1 MPPRCWPRSTRC
13 WLGKFCRVFAFLNQ
27 TSPYF
32 ANHVGAYGVGGVH
45 QSASFGAR
53 KNQGG
58 AVVRKGVHPALFY
71 GMFALLLAGNAV
83 TGTALLMAPDI
94 ARLMGGQNDLVIS
107 AYEDRLAQMR
117 VEIDRLHSRSYAQ
130 AGDINLQ
137 LQELSQQQDVLL
149 EQHQLVRA
157 LVDKAD
163 RLGLANLD
171 LDMSGP
177 AEFSM
182 VTTADGNPDLAA
194 TTDNVVRMM
203 AETQQAMTGIATA
216 ATQRADNIIDELGRL
231 GIQTEIPDTAL
242 TGMGGPLLAATG
254 SGESAALVEDAN
266 AVMDALMR
274 YKAARDSLTLA
285 PVHMPITGNFRQS
298 SGFGNRKDPFTGGR
312 AFHSGLDFAAPSGTS
327 VFSAAD
333 GVVSFVGERSG
344 YGKVVEVEHGNGLS
358 TRYTHLSGYLARV
371 GQKVSTGTPIAKVGS
386 TGRSTGPHL
395 HFEVRRGDQALD
407 PKPFLDAGK
416 RLLAIL

>member
-1 MPPRCWPRSTRC
+1 MR
-13 WLGKFCRVFAFLNQ
+13 
-27 TSPYF
+27 
-32 ANHVGAYGVGGVH
+32 

-53 KNQGG
+53 DQRD
-58 AVVRKGVHPALFY
+58 ARPARKGIHPALFY
-71 GMFALLLAGNAV
+71 AMFALLFGGNAL
-83 TGTALLMAPDI
+83 TATALIMAPDI
-94 ARLMGGQNDLVIS
+94 ARLMGGQNELVVA

-163 RLGLANLD
+163 RLGLADINITMSNPAD
-171 LDMSGP
+171 LAPVS
-177 AEFSM
+177 
-182 VTTADGNPDLAA
+182 TASGNPDIAVTA
-194 TTDNVVRMM
+194 ENVARMM
-203 AETQQAMTGIATA
+203 DETQQAMTGIAVA
-216 ATQRADNIIDELGRL
+216 ATQRTDSIVTELGKL
-231 GIQTEIPDTAL
+231 GIRTEIPQGAL
-242 TGMGGPLLAATG
+242 TGMGGPLLAASG
-254 SGESAALVEDAN
+254 SVESAALVDDAN
-266 AVMDALMR
+266 AVMDALLR

-285 PVHMPITGNFRQS
+285 PVHMPIAGNFRQS

-312 AFHSGLDFAAPSGTS
+312 AFHSGLDFAAATGTN

-333 GVVSFVGERSG
+333 GVVTFVGERSG
-344 YGKVVEVEHGNGLS
+344 YGKVVEVTHGNGLL
-358 TRYTHLSGYLARV
+358 TRYTHLSGYLSKT

-395 HFEVRRGDQALD
+395 HFEVRRGDEALD

-416 RLLAIL
+416 RLQAIL